1 MAVRD
6 ASNDDGNVDGAC
18 GRFVM
23 DESSK
28 ASNAATHGADV
39 AIVVRSLGTLPYAS
53 TRAAMVEF
61 TGARGE
67 STPDEIWLLEHEPV
81 YTLGQAGRIAHLHG
95 EVDIPVV
102 HTERGGQ
109 ITYHGPGQ
117 LIAYL
122 MIDLRRRGIKV
133 REFVALLE
141 QGVIEVLAAYNLAGC
156 VKPGA
161 PGVYVM
167 HENELQKIAALGL
180 KIVNGR
186 SFHGLSL
193 NVAMDLA
200 PYRPIDACGF
210 PGLKSIDMARL
221 GTSPAIE
228 ALGARLAATLID
240 RIDAASRPKTHG

>member
-1 MAVRD
+1 MA
-6 ASNDDGNVDGAC
+6 
-18 GRFVM
+18 
-23 DESSK
+23 ESSEVSSD
-28 ASNAATHGADV
+28 ASNAAAHDADAAV
-39 AIVVRSLGTLPYAS
+39 VVRHLGTRPYAS

-61 TGARGE
+61 TGARVP

-95 EVDIPVV
+95 EVDIPIV

-117 LIAYL
+117 LIAYVL
-122 MIDLRRRGIKV
+122 IDLRRRGIKV
-133 REFVALLE
+133 REFVVLLE
-141 QGVIEVLAAYNLAGC
+141 QSVIEVLAAYNLAGC
-156 VKPGA
+156 VRPGA

-167 HENELQKIAALGL
+167 HERELQKIAALGL

-200 PYRPIDACGF
+200 PYARIDACGY
-210 PGLKSIDMARL
+210 PGLKSIDMTRL
-221 GTSPAIE
+221 GASASVE
-228 ALGARLAATLID
+228 SLADRLAATLID
-240 RIDAASRPKTHG
+240 RIDAASRQKAHG

>member
-1 MAVRD
+1 M
-6 ASNDDGNVDGAC
+6 
-18 GRFVM
+18 
-23 DESSK
+23 
-28 ASNAATHGADV
+28 
-39 AIVVRSLGTLPYAS
+39 I
-53 TRAAMVEF
+53 EF
-61 TGARGE
+61 TRTRVE

-81 YTLGQAGRIAHLHG
+81 YTLGQAGRIVHLHG

-102 HTERGGQ
+102 RTERGGQ

-117 LIAYL
+117 LIAYVL
-122 MIDLRRRGIKV
+122 IDLRRRGIKV

-141 QGVIEVLAAYNLAGC
+141 ESVIGVLAGYNLAGC

-167 HENELQKIAALGL
+167 HEGELQKVAALGL

-193 NVAMDLA
+193 NVAMDLS
-200 PYRPIDACGF
+200 PYDRIDACGF

-221 GTSPAIE
+221 GAFSSTAASVESVGERVAGALTA
-228 ALGARLAATLID
+228 ALGATQAAAQFAGPE
-240 RIDAASRPKTHG
+240 AASR